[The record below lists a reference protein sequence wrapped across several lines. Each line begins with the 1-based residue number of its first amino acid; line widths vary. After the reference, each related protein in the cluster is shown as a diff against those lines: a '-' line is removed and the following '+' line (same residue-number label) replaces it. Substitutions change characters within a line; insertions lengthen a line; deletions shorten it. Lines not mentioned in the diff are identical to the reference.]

1 MFSYMWEFLFFFL
14 ILPHISA
21 TLSLVS
27 AGFWNYISFYHTIWL
42 PMNCI
47 DFSFHNLELS
57 VDQIVKKPCSTVKA
71 RSPSGCQWTI
81 INK

>member
-1 MFSYMWEFLFFFL
+1 
-14 ILPHISA
+14 
-21 TLSLVS
+21 
-27 AGFWNYISFYHTIWL
+27 
-42 PMNCI
+42 MNCI